1 MNEARSYRAMKDLV
15 SGQVLIL
22 YSTNG
27 TTESL
32 HILANVTSEG
42 EALRLVA
49 LLSPGERTEGK

>member
-27 TTESL
+27 TTDSL
-32 HILANVTSEG
+32 HILAVVTNEA